1 MKNEVNRAPM
11 GKKKLVFILSALAIL
26 QSNSLFAQQ
35 VDSTTVS
42 QSKIVFAY
50 DTFPNDPLHARIYH
64 LDNGLTV
71 YLSRNTI
78 KPEIQTYVVIR
89 AGGQNDP
96 LESTGLAHYQEH
108 IMFKGTSQYGTT
120 DYAKEKPYLDAIDS
134 LYEVYGQ
141 TTDEAARKAIYREI
155 DSVSYL
161 SSKIAI
167 ANEFDKLMSIIGATE
182 VNAYTSTNRTCYHE
196 VIPSDELTR
205 WAMIE
210 SGRFQDLVVRGFHT
224 ELETVYEE
232 FNMYSTMDYD
242 KIDQAINN
250 ILYASIPYRQH
261 SVIGTQEH
269 LKNPS
274 LKNIKNFYHTFY
286 RPNNAAICLSGDLDY
301 DHAIEVINTYF
312 GSWQPIDSLQAALD
326 NDALL
331 FQRKAGLG
339 THKDTI
345 IYGNEAPQLWM
356 AWNVPDIHSEEI
368 PVLDMLTKVLFNGY
382 CGLID
387 LNINKKQKML
397 WGVASSDQAN
407 DVSTFYLIGQPKTGQ
422 SLDNLRKQFLN
433 QIKKLQ
439 AGEFSEDLLQAIV
452 NNIRREE
459 IEMSDNNN
467 YRAGYVFVNAFV
479 YDLPYEQVIHYSDAL
494 SKVTKEQIVAFANKY
509 LGDNYACVMKQ
520 QKPDLAP
527 VTIDKPTIT
536 PIEMNRDK
544 SSLFASQ
551 LADIEPDRLQP
562 EYLDFDKDIQ
572 QTTLRKG
579 QKLIY
584 RHNNNNELFYLL
596 FLADKGTDT
605 DPVIDVATDLIDY
618 LGTATYSSEAYE
630 TALYS
635 QAAQVDIYN
644 DKTKTTFRA
653 SSLQSNFDTTLILL
667 EDRVFHSVPNNGIL
681 KQVIADRARQHNDNK
696 SEQSACFEQLL
707 SAGFYGLETAQAQIT
722 AVAPKTLAKQDAAS
736 ILQHLSATVPLTGTI
751 LYYGPAPMQE
761 VAEKL
766 NDNSQIVN
774 AYQRTEQ
781 QTTPP
786 EHIKTQRIKQS
797 EVWVAPYKANAIY
810 MVQYANPGV
819 TYSPKQE
826 AIIALFNEYFS
837 GSMGSI
843 VFQEMRESRALCYA
857 SYAGY
862 VTPNFAGDDNY
873 FMTYIISQ
881 NDKLKDCVLAF
892 DSICTQM
899 PLSQAAFD
907 QAKASLLKQ
916 MENKRYTGFEAISAY
931 LRYTYKG
938 WDHDWNKDIYN
949 EVQRLTLKDVKQFQ
963 TQVLTNLPYRYLI
976 LGDKKQLNR
985 KFLKT
990 LGPVKYLK
998 LKDIFVY

>member
-1 MKNEVNRAPM
+1 MKQFI
-11 GKKKLVFILSALAIL
+11 LILSALAIL
-26 QSNSLFAQQ
+26 HGNSLCAQQ
-35 VDSTTVS
+35 ADSAIS
-42 QSKIVFAY
+42 QPKVVFAY
-50 DTFPNDPLHARIYH
+50 DTVPNDPLHARIYH

-78 KPEIQTYVVIR
+78 KPEIQTYIIIR

-108 IMFKGTSQYGTT
+108 IMFKGTSRYGTT

-134 LYEVYGQ
+134 LYEVYSH
-141 TTDEAARKAIYREI
+141 TTDEAVRKAIYHEI

-161 SSKIAI
+161 SSTIAI
-167 ANEFDKLMSIIGATE
+167 ANEFDKLMSLIGAKW

-196 VIPSDELTR
+196 VIPAGELTR

-232 FNMYSTMDYD
+232 FNMYSTMDFD

-250 ILYASIPYRQH
+250 ILYSSIPYRQH

-274 LKNIKNFYHTFY
+274 LKNIKRFYQTFY

-312 GSWQPIDSLQAALD
+312 GSWQPNDNLQAALD
-326 NDALL
+326 ENNALL

-339 THKDTI
+339 VHKDTV

-356 AWNVPDIHSEEI
+356 AWDVPNIHSEEI
-368 PVLDMLTKVLFNGY
+368 PVLDMLTKVLYNGH

-387 LNINKKQKML
+387 LNINQKQKML
-397 WGVASSDQAN
+397 WGLAESEQNN

-422 SLDNLRKQFLN
+422 SLDNLRKLFLN

-439 AGEFSEDLLQAIV
+439 AGEFSEDLLKAIV
-452 NNIRREE
+452 ANTRREE
-459 IEMSDNNN
+459 IEMSDDNN
-467 YRAGYVFVNAFV
+467 YRAGYVFLNAFV
-479 YDLPYEQVIHYSDAL
+479 YDLPYEQVIHYSDVL

-509 LGDNYACVMKQ
+509 LVDNYACVMKQ
-520 QKPDLAP
+520 QKSDLAP
-527 VTIDKPTIT
+527 VTIDKPAIT

-544 SSLFASQ
+544 SSAFVSE
-551 LADIEPDRLQP
+551 LANIEPERLQP
-562 EYLDFDKDIQ
+562 EFLDFDKDIQ

-584 RHNNNNELFYLL
+584 RHNDNNELFYLL
-596 FLADKGTDT
+596 FLANRGTAT

-618 LGTATYSSEAYE
+618 LGTTNYSPEAYE
-630 TALYS
+630 IALYS
-635 QAAQVDIYN
+635 QAAQVDFYN
-644 DKTKTTFRA
+644 DETKTTFRA
-653 SSLQSNFDTTLILL
+653 SSLQSHFDSTLTLL
-667 EDRVFHSVPNNGIL
+667 EEKIFSPIPNNAIL
-681 KQVIADRARQHNDNK
+681 RQVIADRTRQHNDNK
-696 SEQSACFEQLL
+696 LDQAACFSQLL
-707 SAGFYGLETAQAQIT
+707 DAGIYGLENMQEQIT
-722 AVAPKTLAKQDAAS
+722 ATAPKTLAKKDAAA
-736 ILQHLSATVPLTGTI
+736 IVEHLKATVPYTSTI
-751 LYYGPAPMQE
+751 LYYGPASMEE
-761 VAEKL
+761 VVAKL
-766 NDNSQIVN
+766 NDDSQIVN
-774 AYQRTEQ
+774 AYNRNQ
-781 QTTPP
+781 QPTAP
-786 EHIKTQRIKQS
+786 EHNKTQRIKQP
-797 EVWVAPYKANAIY
+797 EVWVAPYKANNIY

-826 AIIALFNEYFS
+826 AIVALFNEYFC

-862 VTPNFAGDDNY
+862 ELPKFAGDDNI
-873 FMTYIISQ
+873 FMTYIITQ

-892 DSICTQM
+892 DTICNRL

-907 QAKASLLKQ
+907 QAKTSLLKQ
-916 MENKRYTGFEAISAY
+916 IENKRYADFEAISAY
-931 LRYTYKG
+931 LRYTNKG
-938 WDHDWNKDIYN
+938 WDHDWNKDIYD
-949 EVQRLTLKDVKQFQ
+949 EVQRLTLKDLQQFQ
-963 TQVLTNLPYRYLI
+963 TQALTNLPYRYLI